1 MHKAAVWRSRSGHS
15 PKKRPMILLTLPLVL
30 LLPQAVAAQR
40 RAGPAIHLT
49 LLLLGLCAATV
60 VQASYALSTS
70 PRAVVEYSETY
81 ITESLSPLTYAV
93 MALALLTPAY
103 WGIEQFCPLRD
114 TRIDVV
120 LVQTLALSFA
130 AVLSGGTQSLPH
142 VLTEWTALALSLA
155 LGVRAVQSMTQTNN
169 EN

>member
-1 MHKAAVWRSRSGHS
+1 
-15 PKKRPMILLTLPLVL
+15 MILLTLPLVL

-70 PRAVVEYSETY
+70 PGAMAERSETY
-81 ITESLSPLTYAV
+81 ITENLSPLTYAV

-103 WGIEQFCPLRD
+103 WGIEQFYPRRD
-114 TRIDVV
+114 SRIEVV
-120 LVQTLALSFA
+120 LVQTLALTFA
-130 AVLSGGTQSLPH
+130 AALSGGTQSLPH
-142 VLTEWTALALSLA
+142 VLTEWAALALCVA
-155 LGVRAVQSMTQTNN
+155 LGVRAIQTMAQADA

>member
-1 MHKAAVWRSRSGHS
+1 
-15 PKKRPMILLTLPLVL
+15 MILLTLPLVL

-70 PRAVVEYSETY
+70 PAAMVARSETY
-81 ITESLSPLTYAV
+81 ITESLSPLTCAV
-93 MALALLTPAY
+93 MALAILTPAY
-103 WGIEQFCPLRD
+103 WGIEQFRPRRD
-114 TRIDVV
+114 TRIEVV
-120 LVQTLALSFA
+120 LVQALALTFT

-142 VLTEWTALALSLA
+142 VLTEWAALALCLA
-155 LGVRAVQSMTQTNN
+155 LGVRAIQTMAQTDT

>member
-1 MHKAAVWRSRSGHS
+1 
-15 PKKRPMILLTLPLVL
+15 MILLTLPLVL
-30 LLPQAVAAQR
+30 LLPQAVASQR

-70 PRAVVEYSETY
+70 TGAMAEHPETY
-81 ITESLSPLTYAV
+81 ITESLSPLTCAV

-103 WGIEQFCPLRD
+103 WGIEQFRPRRD
-114 TRIDVV
+114 TRIEVV
-120 LVQTLALSFA
+120 LVQTLALTFA

-142 VLTEWTALALSLA
+142 ALTEWAALALSLA
-155 LGVRAVQSMTQTNN
+155 LGLRAIQTMAQADNGN
-169 EN
+169 